1 MSFFQK
7 LKDTRRRVVETVLQ
21 KTGMAEETTD
31 PALDELFR
39 KFVEMVDDMN
49 ECGAALSSTLVNQ
62 VLTYRRSLRYRN
74 RFFNILYLP
83 IFFDRKRCLV
93 IRTNCQSR
101 LRIPTRSI
109 YRTKIGG
116 IYHQI
121 YNR

>member
-21 KTGMAEETTD
+21 KTGMTEETTD

-62 VLTYRRSLRYRN
+62 VL
-74 RFFNILYLP
+74 
-83 IFFDRKRCLV
+83 K
-93 IRTNCQSR
+93 
-101 LRIPTRSI
+101 
-109 YRTKIGG
+109 
-116 IYHQI
+116 YH
-121 YNR
+121 